1 MNQNLLPTV
10 FLVDDS
16 PEVQASLQR
25 LIQMSGLSTE
35 TFSSAEEFLERWQ
48 ADAIGCL
55 ILDLKMPGM
64 SGIELQAELERRGIE
79 LPIIFLTAH
88 GDIQTTVKAVQAG
101 AIDFLTK
108 PVEPLELL
116 KRVQIA
122 ILQSVRRHERQL
134 ITGESERSLVS
145 LSARELE
152 IAKLLAAGCTNKDI
166 ALKLQLSPRT
176 VENHRARIM
185 DKTRSANLLEL
196 AKLVQ
201 AL

>member
-48 ADAIGCL
+48 PDAIGCL